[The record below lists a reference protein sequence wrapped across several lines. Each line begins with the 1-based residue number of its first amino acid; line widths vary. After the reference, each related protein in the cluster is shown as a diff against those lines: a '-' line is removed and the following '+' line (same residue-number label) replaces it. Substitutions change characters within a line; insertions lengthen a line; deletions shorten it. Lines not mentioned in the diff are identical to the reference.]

1 MDPFAGD
8 SVELLQPR
16 NDIAMLE
23 IGYTSNRG
31 ARIRVIIPS
40 SRIPFKVTLT
50 SDKIRVYQFGAVTIA
65 VPDLAT
71 SSHSPMF
78 SIHTPNPYMAITTP
92 VSRSVV
98 QKIRVALDRIVEE
111 QLMRLKGVTIPHAE
125 LKALPPKPLQTEPGK
140 DPIST
145 FPGGEDYLKAQQAFQ
160 SGQGRRRTRKT
171 NRRLRR

>member
-16 NDIAMLE
+16 NDIAMLD
-23 IGYTSNRG
+23 IGYTSNTG
-31 ARIRVIIPS
+31 AHARVIIPS
-40 SRIPFKVTLT
+40 SRIPFKVTVT
-50 SDKIRVYQFGAVTIA
+50 SEKLRVYQFGPLVIA

-71 SSHSPMF
+71 SSHPPMF
-78 SIHTPNPYMAITTP
+78 SISAPNPYIGVVTP
-92 VSRSVV
+92 ASRSVV
-98 QKIRVALDRIVEE
+98 QKIRDALDSIVAE

-125 LKALPPKPLQTEPGK
+125 LKALPPKPLQTEPGVA
-140 DPIST
+140 PIST